1 LRKKKTK
8 IHITYGIC
16 SLTSGNESA
25 TFSDEE
31 QGSLYWMIENISKK
45 RVHKSRE
52 KKINLYHFILKN
64 RTLLRWVW
72 TRIHCRAAQCGAAR
86 GPFDHF
92 KIQQIWF
99 RSVFTNSTNSRFRPQ
114 AAIDHTELIISW
126 HHYLDYSIELWIGC
140 KFLNLLLYKKCIL
153 VFLVL
158 ELNKM
163 LYESI
168 VQNDTSY
175 HRVRH
180 NFMWWTGRADDWHM

>member
-1 LRKKKTK
+1 
-8 IHITYGIC
+8 
-16 SLTSGNESA
+16 
-25 TFSDEE
+25 
-31 QGSLYWMIENISKK
+31 
-45 RVHKSRE
+45 
-52 KKINLYHFILKN
+52 LYHFILKN

-72 TRIHCRAAQCGAAR
+72 TRIHCRAARCGAAR
-86 GPFDHF
+86 SPFDHF
-92 KIQQIWF
+92 EIRVNTLRFELARILKWSNGPRAAPHRAARQQIWF
-99 RSVFTNSTNSRFRPQ
+99 RWVFTNSTNSRFRPQ
-114 AAIDHTELIISW
+114 DWSHGINHQLTS
-126 HHYLDYSIELWIGC
+126 YLDYSIELWIGC

-153 VFLVL
+153 VFFVL